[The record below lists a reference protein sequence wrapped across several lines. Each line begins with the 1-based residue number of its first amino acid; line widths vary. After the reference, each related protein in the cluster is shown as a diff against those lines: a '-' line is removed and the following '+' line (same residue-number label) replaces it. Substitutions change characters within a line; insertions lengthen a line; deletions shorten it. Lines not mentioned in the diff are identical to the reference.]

1 MSMFHKYPY
10 TDYHELNLDYLL
22 ERLANVENTI
32 KTIKEDIEG
41 DVFDYVQRV
50 LAPYEQRLNALI
62 IEVSNLENRV
72 DAKLEEYNSKI
83 TSFIIEVNNE
93 LTEIRQYLV
102 DSINAV
108 NSLTDTKIENN
119 NIYILNEVS
128 QNIGTMFRVINP
140 FTGTSVSIQEMIDYL
155 STFHIEDGLLYST
168 MNTRALTYTEFNDLE
183 ISYTDLLLHGD
194 TLYN

>member
-1 MSMFHKYPY
+1 MSMFNKYPY

-22 ERLANVENTI
+22 ERLANVEKTI
-32 KTIKEDIEG
+32 KTIKEDIKGE
-41 DVFDYVQRV
+41 VFDYVQRV
-50 LAPYEQRLNALI
+50 LAPYEQRLNSLI
-62 IEVSNLENRV
+62 IEVGNLENRV
-72 DAKLEEYNSKI
+72 DAKLEEYNNRI
-83 TSFIIEVNNE
+83 TSFINEVNNE
-93 LTEIRQYLV
+93 LAEIRQYLV

-140 FTGTSVSIQEMIDYL
+140 FLGTSVSIQEMVDYL
-155 STFHIEDGLLYST
+155 SSFHIEDGLLYSA

-183 ISYTDLLLHGD
+183 ITYTDLLLHGD